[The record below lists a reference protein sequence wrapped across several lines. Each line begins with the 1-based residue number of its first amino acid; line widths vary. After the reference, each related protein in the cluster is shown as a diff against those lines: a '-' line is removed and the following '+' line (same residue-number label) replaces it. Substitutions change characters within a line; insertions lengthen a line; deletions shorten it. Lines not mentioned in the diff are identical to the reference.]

1 MIERPTVTLEE
12 NGIICVDFRSLL
24 VTLDLLYDGLNQHRA
39 LAPKKKSKVP
49 LVGQAAT
56 KVDTDMIK
64 FGACT
69 ETMELTAAV
78 AIVPLSKIG
87 RIPANLFMPLQRNP
101 YSTRAFDTI
110 EEARERLL
118 SLDAG

>member
-1 MIERPTVTLEE
+1 MIERPTVTLKE

-69 ETMELTAAV
+69 ETM
-78 AIVPLSKIG
+78 
-87 RIPANLFMPLQRNP
+87 
-101 YSTRAFDTI
+101 
-110 EEARERLL
+110 
-118 SLDAG
+118 